1 MIFFTTDAHR
11 YTQIFVSN
19 PLISVFI
26 RVHLWFRKGITM
38 TTKYKSDFL
47 NVMEERGFIYQASDL
62 EGLDAKLCEG
72 VQSAYV
78 GFDATAKSLHV
89 GNLINIMML
98 KWFQETGHKPITLM
112 GGGTSKVGDPSF
124 KDEQRQ
130 LLSDDQ
136 IEENMKHI
144 RATCFDQ
151 FLKYGDG
158 ETDAM
163 MVNNDDW
170 LSQLEFIPFLRDY
183 GRYFSVNRMLSFESV
198 KQRMTDEKHLSLL
211 EFNYMVMQGYDFV
224 ELHQR
229 HGTTIQMGGS
239 DQWGNII
246 NGVELGRKAHQY
258 QLFAFTTPLLTTPD
272 GKKMGKTE
280 NGAVWL
286 NKDMLS
292 PYDYYQFW
300 RNVDD
305 SMVETML
312 KKFTML
318 PMNEIAKLSALEGQD
333 INEAKK
339 VLAFEATK
347 LCHGEQAATESAE
360 TARQTFEQGMSA
372 DGLPTIEVSETSMPL
387 LDLLV
392 QSGLVDS
399 KSAARRLVE
408 GGGARVN
415 DNQITDVNAICDIT
429 DGFKLSSGKKKHVL
443 VKVI

>member
-1 MIFFTTDAHR
+1 M
-11 YTQIFVSN
+11 TQQF
-19 PLISVFI
+19 
-26 RVHLWFRKGITM
+26 
-38 TTKYKSDFL
+38 KSDFL
-47 NVMEERGFIYQASDL
+47 NVMQERDFIYQGSDL

-72 VQSAYV
+72 TQSAYC

-124 KDEQRQ
+124 KDEQRK
-130 LLSDDQ
+130 LLSHDD
-136 IEENMKHI
+136 IEDNMNHI

-151 FLKYGDG
+151 FLNYGDG
-158 ETDAM
+158 ETDAL

-170 LSQLEFIPFLRDY
+170 LSELNYLEFIRDY
-183 GRYFSVNRMLSFESV
+183 GRYFTINRMIGFESV
-198 KQRMTDEKHLSLL
+198 KQRLDRESPLTFL
-211 EFNYMVMQGYDFV
+211 EFNYMIMQGYDFV
-224 ELHQR
+224 ELHKR
-229 HGTTIQMGGS
+229 HGTSVQFGGS

-258 QLFAFTTPLLTTPD
+258 GLYAFTTSLLTTPD

-300 RNVDD
+300 RNIDDVMVD
-305 SMVETML
+305 TML

-318 PMNEIAKLSALEGQD
+318 PLNEIAKLSALQGQE
-333 INEAKK
+333 INETKK
-339 VLAFEATK
+339 TLAFEATK
-347 LCHGEQAATESAE
+347 LCHGAQAATESAE

-372 DGLPTIEVSETSMPL
+372 EGLPTIEVSENPIAL

-392 QSGLVDS
+392 ASSLVDS
-399 KSAARRLVE
+399 KGAARRLIE

-415 DNQITDVNAICDIT
+415 DIQISDVNAVCEIK

-443 VKVI
+443 VTVV